1 MRNKKTE
8 TFECGGLI
16 DARFTVLNYWS
27 NLQTLSYSFPK
38 ICAIFTEN
46 FFFRN
51 FVQFLRMKCIEFC
64 PIFSQNRK
72 YFLRIFMQI
81 LRMIRSEFCAIFFRK
96 LRKTGSIT
104 QKILFL
110 LYYNLNYRRNTVK
123 EFFQIFI
130 SIFGF

>member
-1 MRNKKTE
+1 MTKFDAQNLRNFHGK
-8 TFECGGLI
+8 L
-16 DARFTVLNYWS
+16 
-27 NLQTLSYSFPK
+27 
-38 ICAIFTEN
+38 
-46 FFFRN
+46 FFRN
-51 FVQFLRMKCIEFC
+51 FLQFLRMKCIEFC

-81 LRMIRSEFCAIFFRK
+81 LRMKRSEFCAIFFRK

-123 EFFQIFI
+123 EFFKIFI